1 MMRTRKYLKMP
12 YGVSDFGRIRSEVVC
27 KFCLVL
33 AFGIA
38 VTASARDLIWVG
50 GAEGADAN
58 KWDLTTLNW
67 RVAGDETMTPV
78 AFEAGDNV
86 LFDDT
91 AQSFYV
97 VMEKVDAVNTY
108 QYDIGN
114 VVFSN
119 EVNNYGWKCF
129 TDTWTEARGHM
140 GTIDKWGAGIL
151 TIQTRLDTPKD
162 FTCHEGKI
170 ISDAGSWW
178 ISEYRS
184 TLGSLHDARKITFM
198 PGTSLQVDH
207 DALLGGPGTAGRVNA
222 LFNGVDVLLRYKQC
236 FNTVTFSNCP
246 SFYANSGPILVYG
259 TLYLR
264 GHGLA
269 PHVFAGAGCD
279 LTFQSS
285 LTPTSTIYV
294 DDLTGDGVTVDDKD
308 DLIVSNKLGTV
319 NANGNNG
326 SSFRG
331 NSSFRKAGKGTMV
344 LSNSSYSSATGDIV
358 VVEGKLVMNGVP
370 AGLSMTGSNWMNA
383 AFGAVAGTR
392 TRTVTVQSDAELE
405 FRRSSTT
412 GPYNTPQEWRLVVD
426 GGTLTLANRATT
438 GFGTLELNNATFNYA
453 LGEGSGW
460 FPSWGLF
467 SVAQKLAFKGST
479 PYDLVQTPYS
489 DWRDCPYIT
498 LGFTLSSPRDD
509 EPIDPSKPMLT
520 NLWNV
525 VDFEV
530 DDITGDS
537 GTDATIRL
545 PIRDMVNMS
554 YTDYNNPKI
563 NSYTYNPWQ
572 WCRFRGGIRKTG
584 AGTLCLNGTIS
595 YTHTTEVAG
604 GALLVDSSIATSS
617 GVTVDSGAWLGGTGT
632 VSAVTVRDGGG
643 FICYAGRNAAKTLR
657 VPSLTAEG
665 DVVVRVANPDNLDK
679 SAFRQ
684 DIVTLTAKPASVN
697 LRNWHISYEGDEAAK
712 AFGFGYDP
720 STGVVRAWYSGGT
733 MMIFR

>member
-1 MMRTRKYLKMP
+1 MSSMMTKLKF
-12 YGVSDFGRIRSEVVC
+12 VALIACSAAE
-27 KFCLVL
+27 
-33 AFGIA
+33 IA
-38 VTASARDLIWVG
+38 VARDLIWVG
-50 GAEGADAN
+50 GAEGADAK

-78 AFEAGDNV
+78 AFESGDNV
-86 LFDDT
+86 LFDDS
-91 AQSFYV
+91 AVSFDVYMMQV
-97 VMEKVDAVNTY
+97 AEPNNQL
-108 QYDIGN
+108 QYNIGN

-119 EVNNYGWKCF
+119 DVNNYSWQVF
-129 TDTWTEARGHM
+129 TDTWTQARGAM
-140 GTIDKWGAGIL
+140 GTVDKWGAADL
-151 TIQTRLDTPKD
+151 TIKSRFDNPGD

-170 ISDAGSWW
+170 ISAAGSWW
-178 ISEYRS
+178 IGEYRS
-184 TLGSLHDARKITFM
+184 TLGSLHNARNITFM
-198 PGTSLQVDH
+198 PGTSLQVDNEG
-207 DALLGGPGTAGRVNA
+207 LLGGPRTAAGVNA
-222 LFNGVDVLLRYKQC
+222 LFNGVDVLLKYKQC

-259 TLYLR
+259 TLSLR

-269 PHVFAGAGCD
+269 PHVFAGAGYD

-319 NANGNNG
+319 TASGNGG

-331 NSSFRKAGKGTMV
+331 NSSFLKAGKGTMV
-344 LSNSSYSSATGDIV
+344 LSNSSSSSATGDIV
-358 VVEGKLVMNGVP
+358 VVEGKLVMNGVA
-370 AGLSMTGSNWMNA
+370 AGLSMTGANWTNA

-392 TRTVTVQSDAELE
+392 TRTITVQKDAELE
-405 FRRSSTT
+405 FRKSDTT

-438 GFGTLELNNATFNYA
+438 GFGTLELNNATFNYE
-453 LGEGSGW
+453 LGAGSGW

-467 SVAQKLAFKGST
+467 SVSQKLSFRGGT

-489 DWRDCPYIT
+489 DWRDRPYIT
-498 LGFTLSSPRDD
+498 LGFTLSCPRDD
-509 EPIDPSKPMLT
+509 KPIDPSKPMLT

-530 DDITGDS
+530 ADITDDS
-537 GTDATIRL
+537 ATDATIRL

-554 YTDYNNPKI
+554 YTSYSNPQI
-563 NSYTYNPWQ
+563 NGYTYNPWQ
-572 WCRFRGGIRKTG
+572 WCCFRGGIRKTG
-584 AGTLCLNGTIS
+584 PGTLCLNGTIS

-604 GALLVDSSIATSS
+604 GALLVDSSLATSS

-632 VSAVTVRDGGG
+632 VSAVTVQDGGG
-643 FICYAGRNAAKTLR
+643 FICYAGRNTAKVLR

-665 DVVVRVANPDNLDK
+665 EVVVRVANPDGRD
-679 SAFRQ
+679 STDFRQ
-684 DIVTLTAKPASVN
+684 PVLQLTAKPASVDF
-697 LRNWHISYEGDEAAK
+697 RNWRVSYEGEEDHWRS
-712 AFGFGYDP
+712 FSFRYD
-720 STGVVRAWYSGGT
+720 SGTGVVSAFYSGGT
-733 MMIFR
+733 MVIFR

>member
-1 MMRTRKYLKMP
+1 
-12 YGVSDFGRIRSEVVC
+12 
-27 KFCLVL
+27 
-33 AFGIA
+33 
-38 VTASARDLIWVG
+38 
-50 GAEGADAN
+50 
-58 KWDLTTLNW
+58 
-67 RVAGDETMTPV
+67 
-78 AFEAGDNV
+78 
-86 LFDDT
+86 
-91 AQSFYV
+91 
-97 VMEKVDAVNTY
+97 
-108 QYDIGN
+108 
-114 VVFSN
+114 
-119 EVNNYGWKCF
+119 
-129 TDTWTEARGHM
+129 
-140 GTIDKWGAGIL
+140 
-151 TIQTRLDTPKD
+151 
-162 FTCHEGKI
+162 
-170 ISDAGSWW
+170 
-178 ISEYRS
+178 
-184 TLGSLHDARKITFM
+184 
-198 PGTSLQVDH
+198 
-207 DALLGGPGTAGRVNA
+207 
-222 LFNGVDVLLRYKQC
+222 
-236 FNTVTFSNCP
+236 VTFSNCP
-246 SFYANSGPILVYG
+246 SFYANSGPILVYK

-269 PHVFAGAGCD
+269 PHVFAGAGYD
-279 LTFQSS
+279 LTFQNS

-344 LSNSSYSSATGDIV
+344 LSNSNYSSATGDIE
-358 VVEGKLVMNGVP
+358 VVEGKLVMNGTA
-370 AGLSMTGSNWMNA
+370 AGLSMTGANWTNA

-392 TRTVTVQSDAELE
+392 TRTVTVKKDAELE
-405 FRRSSTT
+405 FRKTSTT

-479 PYDLVQTPYS
+479 PYDLAQTPYS
-489 DWRDCPYIT
+489 DWHDCPYIT

-530 DDITGDS
+530 ADITGDS
-537 GTDATIRL
+537 ATDATIRL

-554 YTDYNNPKI
+554 YTSYSNPQI
-563 NSYTYNPWQ
+563 NGYTYNPWQ
-572 WCRFRGGIRKTG
+572 WCRFRGGVRKTG
-584 AGTLCLNGTIS
+584 AGTLCLNGAIT
-595 YTHTTEVAG
+595 YTHTTEVAA

-632 VSAVTVRDGGG
+632 VSAVTVKDGGG
-643 FICYAGRNAAKTLR
+643 FICYAGRNRANTLR

-697 LRNWHISYEGDEAAK
+697 LRNWHISYEGDEDAK
-712 AFGFGYDP
+712 AFGFGYDS